1 MIEDAAVI
9 NALSLLRREWDH
21 AYLVWF
27 QAGRYCACR
36 RDNGAICR
44 RSSAED
50 LRRDMDTDYRA
61 FPVVGR

>member
-1 MIEDAAVI
+1 MIEDPAVI
-9 NALSLLRREWDH
+9 TALSLLRREWGH

-44 RSSAED
+44 RSTAED
-50 LRRDMDTDYRA
+50 LRREMDTDCRDY
-61 FPVVGR
+61 PVKL